1 MLLFDILPWV
11 MNTFVIAISFCA
23 FGIGL
28 LFTAIGILA
37 FLMIAALIKEKLI

>member
-1 MLLFDILPWV
+1 MAV
-11 MNTFVIAISFCA
+11 SFCA

-37 FLMIAALIKEKLI
+37 VLMAISLIKEKLI